1 MTLSVQERNLVLLY
15 HSGSREATAAQMR
28 EALPHIDEPDVNAA
42 AVSAIR
48 KLEAMSAA
56 AYDALARAPEAVL

>member
-1 MTLSVQERNLVLLY
+1 VSIY

-28 EALPHIDEPDVNAA
+28 EALPDMEPDARAA

-48 KLEAMSAA
+48 KLEAMSAGEYADLVSGEA
-56 AYDALARAPEAVL
+56 AP